1 MLYFLLYSTK
11 ANSTKASETLL
22 IHISKSLVNCI
33 DSSNGNCNE
42 TDAQQNHCRSLVLV
56 SDRVSG
62 DSGDKTAF
70 SEKYFNFSLYG
81 KVLQK
86 GHFVATVATNYEQAY
101 GFRALSTLA
110 KARQSVT
117 KTSICE
123 AIGSQSI

>member
-1 MLYFLLYSTK
+1 
-11 ANSTKASETLL
+11 
-22 IHISKSLVNCI
+22 VNCI

-101 GFRALSTLA
+101 GFIALSTLA
-110 KARQSVT
+110 KARQSRD
-117 KTSICE
+117 KISIWE
-123 AIGSQSI
+123 AIGSQST